1 MNGNLQNEE
10 LPQRIDEQMK
20 EAKKIL
26 QKALDEIEKRYDN
39 IIAECATMAITSD
52 MIVEIAGRRDI
63 YYLNDIMQA
72 FSIKLNEAGIS
83 SMISLK
89 DVKEDVLND
98 PE

>member
-1 MNGNLQNEE
+1 MNKNLQNEE

-20 EAKKIL
+20 EAKRIL
-26 QKALDEIEKRYDN
+26 QKALDEIENRYDN

-98 PE
+98 

>member
-1 MNGNLQNEE
+1 MNEIQQDDD
-10 LPQRIDEQMK
+10 LPQRVSKQIDD
-20 EAKKIL
+20 AKRIL
-26 QKALDEIEKRYDN
+26 IKAINEIESRYDN
-39 IIAECATMAITSD
+39 IIAECATMAIASD

-98 PE
+98 EK